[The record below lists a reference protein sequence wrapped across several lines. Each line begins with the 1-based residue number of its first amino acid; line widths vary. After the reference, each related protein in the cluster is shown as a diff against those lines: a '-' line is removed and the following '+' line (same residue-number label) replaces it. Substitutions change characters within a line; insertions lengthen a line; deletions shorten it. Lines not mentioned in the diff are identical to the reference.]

1 MSYFEAKMH
10 QVRFRLGLRPRPRW
24 GSLQRSAD
32 PLAGFKEPTS
42 KGWAGE
48 GRGGDR
54 GKGRERKGKW
64 GKGKGGEETIPPQFL
79 SHFKPWFRLRGV
91 DCKRVEL
98 IGNKQTNWFI
108 HWHTH
113 TYTQLY
119 TPVQMTSNERD
130 VQSTSRCTSRSLTL
144 PWLATSARHSYVP
157 LSHRSTLF
165 TRRPPVNSSYLSLLS
180 APAYHIHVLVSAA
193 VN

>member
-1 MSYFEAKMH
+1 MN
-10 QVRFRLGLRPRPRW
+10 QIRFRNW
-24 GSLQRSAD
+24 GSLQRSPD
-32 PLAGFKEPTS
+32 LLAGFKEPTS

-64 GKGKGGEETIPPQFL
+64 GKGKGGEETIPPPFL
-79 SHFKPWFRLRGV
+79 SHFKPWFRLRGWTV
-91 DCKRVEL
+91 REL
-98 IGNKQTNWFI
+98 SWSVTNKEIDSFADK
-108 HWHTH
+108 HTD
-113 TYTQLY
+113 TQLY
-119 TPVQMTSNERD
+119 TPVEMTSDERD

-165 TRRPPVNSSYLSLLS
+165 TRRPPDNSSYLSLLS
-180 APAYHIHVLVSAA
+180 AHAYHIHVLVSAA